1 MKKLVYMLL
10 VGVLLLSLGT
20 GNAFAQ
26 ATASAALQGTVT
38 DQSGAV
44 IAGASVTI
52 TNKDQGWTRTTTTGD
67 TGLYRFE
74 LLAAGSYSLK
84 ITHVGFASVTVDRA
98 ELQVGQTTTLDFV
111 LKPGQISEIVEVST
125 EAPVVDAEKTEV
137 GLAITPNDVNNL
149 PLNGRD
155 FGNLA
160 YLAPGARPVDSYDP
174 TKNRIAVFGING
186 SSGRNVNVTVNG
198 IDNKDNTVGGPV
210 MQLPLGAVQEFNIST
225 QRFSAANGRSEG
237 AAVNVVTKAGSNI
250 LHGGLYYYDT
260 ETALNANDALS
271 KESKSPTPQFSR
283 QQFGGNVGFPIR
295 RDKDF
300 FFFALERERENTAIP
315 VTAQAFTELTIVKNA
330 ANPLMTPDPVTAI
343 PTPYFDWRY
352 TGRFDHR
359 FNDKHSLFVSYSAQ
373 NNTGDN
379 DQSSSSNDLTAG
391 NFTTNHLIISNATL
405 NSVLTP
411 RLINALTVGYQY
423 WNNLIDSKTKVPTF
437 TFPGGINFGTN
448 TNVPQ
453 QSIQKKWQLRDDIS
467 IIKGHHSFKTG
478 FDYVWEPEL
487 GGFFEFNPTLEIDF
501 FDDPSVITTNAAK
514 YPQGFAT
521 PGAVSGMSDTA
532 GDPHFFLNN
541 GAKMFGLYFQDD
553 WKVTRRFTLNLGLR
567 WDKDFN
573 LIGGGDQGNSR
584 TYQELKAIGDPHAAL
599 LPHDD
604 NKDFSPRVG
613 FAYDVTGKGKHIVRA
628 GYGFYFGQTFENI
641 PLFMLQQA
649 NATIFNTTFAIVG
662 NGPGQSCSGCTVPG
676 TNIPLSQWRFGVD
689 PMPINPPPSSQLA
702 GGAVGRLMDPSYRNP
717 YSEQWNAGYT
727 WALSSVSA
735 VEVDYIHELAIHES
749 KTININ
755 PINVATGTRPLS
767 AAFSAAG
774 LPVLG
779 RIDNE
784 EAIGRSRYDGLNV
797 SFRRRLSHHLSINS
811 SYVLSK
817 GVAYKGNAAAFR
829 NRPSNPL
836 DPFNPVDFGPVP
848 TDERHRFV
856 FSSVYEMPWGFQVA
870 PVFQA
875 ASSRPYD
882 GIEGSDV
889 LGIGSGRGNYNIV
902 VPNSDPSNFKW
913 SLTTVSPTTGTTGLT
928 NADLRNCL
936 AAKTCRG
943 VGFDNLRGSPFIN
956 MDLRAAKNLKFGE
969 KMNLQL
975 LAQFFDLFNRANFG
989 NNFSGNIRSSQFL
1002 QHTGFITPSAGSAN
1016 SKAGTCASPPSTRRP
1031 DRIVFD
1037 R

>member
-1 MKKLVYMLL
+1 MKRLTYLLL
-10 VGVLLLSLGT
+10 VVAVLLSLGS
-20 GNAFAQ
+20 GNASAQ
-26 ATASAALQGTVT
+26 ATASAAIQGTVT

-44 IAGASVTI
+44 VAGVKVTI
-52 TNKDQGWTRTTTTGD
+52 TSKDQGWSRTSTTSD

-74 LLAAGSYSLK
+74 LLPAGSYSLRVA
-84 ITHVGFASVTVDRA
+84 HAGFATVTVDRA
-98 ELQVGQTTTLDFV
+98 QLQVGQTTMFDFV
-111 LKPGQISEIVEVST
+111 LKPGQVSETIEVST
-125 EAPVVDAEKTEV
+125 EAPIVDTEKTQV
-137 GLAITPNDVNNL
+137 GFAITPSDVNNL

-174 TKNRIAVFGING
+174 TKNRIAIFGING

-237 AAVNVVTKAGSNI
+237 AAVNVITKAGSNAW
-250 LHGGLYYYDT
+250 HGGLYYYDT
-260 ETALNANDALS
+260 ETSLNANDALS
-271 KESKSPTPQFSR
+271 KEAKSPTPQFSR
-283 QQFGGNVGFPIR
+283 QQFGGNIGFPIR

-300 FFFALERERENTAIP
+300 FFFALEREREHTAIP
-315 VTAQAFTELTIVKNA
+315 ITAQAFSELTIVKNA
-330 ANPLMTPDPVTAI
+330 GNSLMTPDPVTAI

-359 FNDKHSLFVSYSAQ
+359 INDQHSLFVSYSAQ

-379 DQSSSSNDLTAG
+379 DQSTSSNDLTAG

-411 RLINALTVGYQY
+411 HMINALTVGYQY
-423 WNNLIDSKTKVPTF
+423 WNNLIDSKQKVPTF
-437 TFPGGINFGTN
+437 TFPGSGGTPISFGTN

-453 QSIQKKWQLRDDIS
+453 QSIQKKWQLRDDLS
-467 IIKGHHSFKTG
+467 VVKGRHSFKTG

-501 FDDPSVITTNAAK
+501 FDDPSVITANAAK

-521 PGAVSGMSDTA
+521 PGAVSGMSNTA
-532 GDPHFFLNN
+532 GDPHFFLKN
-541 GAKMFGLYFQDD
+541 GAKMFGVYFQDD
-553 WKVTRRFTLNLGLR
+553 WKVTRRLTLNLGIR

-584 TYQELKAIGDPHAAL
+584 TYQQLKAIGDPHTVS

-613 FAYDVTGKGKHIVRA
+613 LAYDLTGKGKHILRA

-649 NATIFNTTFAIVG
+649 NATIFNTTFAITG
-662 NGPGQSCSGCTVPG
+662 NGPGQTCSQCNVPG
-676 TNIPLSQWRFGVD
+676 TSIPLSQWRFGVD
-689 PMPINPPPSSQLA
+689 PMPTNPPPSSQLRN
-702 GGAVGRLMDPSYRNP
+702 GAVGRLMDPKYRNP
-717 YSEQWNAGYT
+717 YSEQWSAGYT
-727 WALSSVSA
+727 WAVNSVSA

-784 EAIGRSRYDGLNV
+784 QSIGRSRYDGLNV
-797 SFRRRLSHHLSINS
+797 SFRRRLSNHISVNT

-856 FSSVYEMPWGFQVA
+856 FSGVFEMPWGFQLA

-875 ASSRPYD
+875 ASARPYD
-882 GIEGSDV
+882 GIEGQDV

-902 VPNSDPSNFKW
+902 VLNSDASNLKSTLGF
-913 SLTTVSPTTGTTGLT
+913 S
-928 NADLRNCL
+928 NAALRDCL
-936 AAKTCRG
+936 FNTKTCHAI
-943 VGFDNLRGSPFIN
+943 GFDQLRGSPFVN
-956 MDLRAAKNLKFGE
+956 MDLRVAKNLKFGE

-975 LAQFFDLFNRANFG
+975 LGQFFDLFNRANFG
-989 NNFSGNIRSSQFL
+989 NNFSGNIHSSQFL
-1002 QHTGFITPSAGSAN
+1002 QHTGFITPSGVVVPKSFRAEFGAEF
-1016 SKAGTCASPPSTRRP
+1016 R
-1031 DRIVFD
+1031 F
-1037 R
+1037 

>member
-1 MKKLVYMLL
+1 MAAWLHQGVIEKMRRLAYLFL
-10 VGVLLLSLGT
+10 VGVLLLSVGSGT
-20 GNAFAQ
+20 AFAQ
-26 ATASAALQGTVT
+26 ATASATLQGTVT

-44 IAGASVTI
+44 VAGATVAI
-52 TNKDQGWTRTTTTGD
+52 TNKDQGWTRTLTTSD
-67 TGLYRFE
+67 TGFYRFE
-74 LLAAGSYSLK
+74 LLATGTYSLR
-84 ITHVGFASVTVDRA
+84 ITRGGFATVTVERA
-98 ELQVGQTTTLDFV
+98 ELQVGQTTTLDFL
-111 LKPGQISEIVEVST
+111 LKPGQVSETIEVTT
-125 EAPVVDAEKTEV
+125 EAPVVDTEKTQV
-137 GLAITPNDVNNL
+137 GLEITPNDINNL

-174 TKNRIAVFGING
+174 TKMRIAVFGING

-210 MQLPLGAVQEFNIST
+210 MQLPLGAVQEFSIFT

-237 AAVNVVTKAGSNI
+237 AAVNVVTKAGSNAW
-250 LHGGLYYYDT
+250 HGGLYYYDT

-271 KESKSPTPQFSR
+271 KESGSPTPQFSR
-283 QQFGGNVGFPIR
+283 QQFGGNVGGPIR

-300 FFFALERERENTAIP
+300 LFYALEREREHTAIP
-315 VTAQAFTELTIVKNA
+315 VTSTAFNELTIVKNA
-330 ANPLMTPDPVTAI
+330 NNPLMAPAPATTI

-352 TGRFDHR
+352 TGRYDHH
-359 FNDKHSLFVSYSAQ
+359 FNDRHNLFVSYSAQ

-379 DQSSSSNDLTAG
+379 DQSGSSNDLTAG

-411 RLINALTVGYQY
+411 RVVNALTAGYQY
-423 WNNLIDSKTKVPTF
+423 WNNLIDSKQKVPTF
-437 TFPGGINFGTN
+437 TFPGNITFGTN

-453 QSIQKKWQLRDDIS
+453 QSIQKKWQFKDDIS
-467 IIKGHHSFKTG
+467 ITKGRHSFKTG

-501 FDDPSVITTNAAK
+501 FDVPSVITTNTTK
-514 YPQGFAT
+514 YPQSFAT

-532 GDPHFFLNN
+532 GDPHFFLKN

-553 WKVTRRFTLNLGLR
+553 WKVSRKFALNLGLR

-584 TYQELKAIGDPHAAL
+584 TYQELKAIGDPHTAS

-613 FAYDVTGKGKHIVRA
+613 FAYDVTGKGKHIIRA

-662 NGPGQSCSGCTVPG
+662 NGPGQPCSGCNVPG

-689 PMPINPPPSSQLA
+689 PMPTNPPPSSQLA

-727 WALSSVSA
+727 WALNSVSA

-779 RIDNE
+779 RIDDE
-784 EAIGRSRYDGLNV
+784 QAIGRSRYDGLNV
-797 SFRRRLSHHLSINS
+797 SFRRRLSHHFSVNT

-870 PVFQA
+870 PIFQA
-875 ASSRPYD
+875 ASARPYD
-882 GIEGSDV
+882 GIEGQDV

-902 VPNSDPSNFKW
+902 VLNSDPSN
-913 SLTTVSPTTGTTGLT
+913 LTSTLGFS
-928 NADLRNCL
+928 NAALRNCL
-936 AAKTCRG
+936 FVTNTCHAI
-943 VGFDNLRGSPFIN
+943 GFDKLRGDPFIN
-956 MDLRAAKNLKFGE
+956 MDLRVAKNLKFGD

-975 LAQFFDLFNRANFG
+975 LGQFFDLFNRANFG
-989 NNFSGNIRSSQFL
+989 NNFSGNIHSSLFL
-1002 QHTGFITPSAGSAN
+1002 QHTGFITPSGVVVPKSFRAEFGAEF
-1016 SKAGTCASPPSTRRP
+1016 R
-1031 DRIVFD
+1031 F
-1037 R
+1037 

>member
-1 MKKLVYMLL
+1 MKRLTYSLL
-10 VGVLLLSLGT
+10 VVAVLLSLGS
-20 GNAFAQ
+20 GNASAQ

-44 IAGASVTI
+44 AAGAKVTI
-52 TNKDQGWTRTTTTGD
+52 TSRDQGWSRTSTTSD

-74 LLAAGSYSLK
+74 LLPAGSYSLR
-84 ITHVGFASVTVDRA
+84 ITHAGFATVTVDRA
-98 ELQVGQTTTLDFV
+98 ELQVGQTTMFDFV
-111 LKPGQISEIVEVST
+111 LKPGQISETIEVTT
-125 EAPVVDAEKTEV
+125 EAPVVDTEKTQV
-137 GLAITPNDVNNL
+137 GFAITPSDVNNL

-174 TKNRIAVFGING
+174 TKNRIAIFGING

-237 AAVNVVTKAGSNI
+237 AAVNVITKAGSNAW
-250 LHGGLYYYDT
+250 HGGLYYYDT
-260 ETALNANDALS
+260 ETSLNANDALS
-271 KESKSPTPQFSR
+271 KEAKSPTPQFSR
-283 QQFGGNVGFPIR
+283 QQFGGSVGGPIR
-295 RDKDF
+295 HDKDF
-300 FFFALERERENTAIP
+300 GFFALEREREHTAIP
-315 VTAQAFTELTIVKNA
+315 VDSTAFNELNIVKNA
-330 ANPLMTPDPVTAI
+330 GNPLMTLDPASAI

-352 TGRFDHR
+352 SGRYDHR
-359 FNDKHSLFVSYSAQ
+359 FTDQHSLFVSYSAQ

-379 DQSSSSNDLTAG
+379 DQSTSSNDLTAG

-411 RLINALTVGYQY
+411 HVINAVTVGYQY
-423 WNNLIDSKTKVPTF
+423 WNNLIDSKQKVPTF
-437 TFPGGINFGTN
+437 TFPGSGGTPISFGTN

-453 QSIQKKWQLRDDIS
+453 QSIQKKWQLRDDLS
-467 IIKGHHSFKTG
+467 MIKGRHSFKTG

-521 PGAVSGMSDTA
+521 RGAVSGMSNTA
-532 GDPHFFLNN
+532 GDPHFFLKN
-541 GAKMFGLYFQDD
+541 GAKMFGIYFQDD
-553 WKVTRRFTLNLGLR
+553 WKVTRRLTLNLGIR

-573 LIGGGDQGNSR
+573 LIGGGDQANSR
-584 TYQELKAIGDPHAAL
+584 TYQELKAIGDPHTAS

-613 FAYDVTGKGKHIVRA
+613 LAYDLTGKGKHIVRA

-649 NATIFNTTFAIVG
+649 NTTIFNTTFAITG
-662 NGPGQSCSGCTVPG
+662 NGPGQPCSGCDVPG
-676 TNIPLSQWRFGVD
+676 TTIPLSQWRFGID
-689 PMPINPPPSSQLA
+689 PMPTNPPPSSQLA
-702 GGAVGRLMDPSYRNP
+702 NGAVGRLMDPKYRNP
-717 YSEQWNAGYT
+717 YSEQWSAGYT
-727 WALSSVSA
+727 WAVNSISA

-784 EAIGRSRYDGLNV
+784 ESIGRSRYDGLNV
-797 SFRRRLSHHLSINS
+797 SFRRRLSHHISVNT

-856 FSSVYEMPWGFQVA
+856 FSGVFEMPWGFQLA

-875 ASSRPYD
+875 ASARPYD
-882 GIEGSDV
+882 GIEGQDV

-902 VPNSDPSNFKW
+902 VLNSDASNLKSTLGF
-913 SLTTVSPTTGTTGLT
+913 S
-928 NADLRNCL
+928 NAALRDCL
-936 AAKTCRG
+936 FNTKTCHAI
-943 VGFDNLRGSPFIN
+943 GFDTLRGSPFVN
-956 MDLRAAKNLKFGE
+956 MDLRVAKNLKLGE

-975 LAQFFDLFNRANFG
+975 LGQFFDLFNRANFG
-989 NNFSGNIRSSQFL
+989 NNFSGNIHSSQFL
-1002 QHTGFITPSAGSAN
+1002 QHTGFITPSGVVVPKSFRAEFGAEF
-1016 SKAGTCASPPSTRRP
+1016 R
-1031 DRIVFD
+1031 F
-1037 R
+1037 